1 MIKDNKHKIISEFD
15 LCLYYELVGEI
26 FFIFVDKY
34 GYLFVIYWGNCIGC

>member
-26 FFIFVDKY
+26 F
-34 GYLFVIYWGNCIGC
+34 LFMLINMVIYLLYIEEIA

>member
-26 FFIFVDKY
+26 F
-34 GYLFVIYWGNCIGC
+34 YLCW